1 MQLMVLKNPAPLFV
15 AAAALAGALAAGA
28 SAATW
33 PERPIHLVVPAGPGG
48 PTDVLARL
56 ITDRLQQSL
65 GQPVIV
71 DNRAGAGGAIGA
83 RAVAAAPPDGYT
95 LMLGNT
101 ATLANIPAV
110 SKNAGYD
117 PVKNFSPIAKLTD
130 SYQLLVVTPAF
141 PAKSVAE
148 LIACAKANPGKLDY
162 AAVGAGNLT
171 HLSGELLKAR
181 AGIDF
186 AIVHYKSGGE
196 AMTAVVGGQVQFAI
210 DNVTVVRPLVLD
222 QRLRALAVTSR
233 TRQADFPDLPTM
245 IEAGVPDYVVA
256 SFFGV
261 VAPAATPVD
270 IVDTLNRA
278 INAALRTPDMLTA
291 FANLGAR
298 PSTETP
304 QQFAAFIAGE
314 LAKWTDLSNSAGI
327 KVD

>member
-1 MQLMVLKNPAPLFV
+1 MQLLPFKNPTPFFVVAAVFV
-15 AAAALAGALAAGA
+15 AALAA
-28 SAATW
+28 SANAQTW
-33 PERPIHLVVPAGPGG
+33 PDRAIHLVVPAGPGG

-56 ITDRLQQSL
+56 IADRLQQSL

-71 DNRAGAGGAIGA
+71 DNRGGAGGAIGA

-101 ATLANIPAV
+101 ATLVNIPAV

-117 PVKNFSPIAKLTD
+117 PIKNFAPIAKLTD

-148 LIACAKANPGKLDY
+148 LVAYAKANPGKLND

-171 HLSGELLKAR
+171 HLSGELLKVR

-210 DNVTVVRPLVLD
+210 DNVTVVRPLVQD

-233 TRQADFPDLPTM
+233 NRQADFPNLPTM
-245 IEAGVPDYVVA
+245 IEAGVPDYVVT

-261 VAPAATPVD
+261 VAPAATSAD
-270 IVDTLNRA
+270 IIDKLNRA
-278 INAALRTPDMLTA
+278 INAALSTSDMQTA
-291 FANLGAR
+291 LANLGAK
-298 PSTETP
+298 PATETP

-314 LAKWTDLSNSAGI
+314 LAKWTELSNSAGI

>member
-1 MQLMVLKNPAPLFV
+1 LLPFKIPTPFFVL
-15 AAAALAGALAAGA
+15 AAVLVAALAA
-28 SAATW
+28 SANAQTW
-33 PERPIHLVVPAGPGG
+33 PDRAIHLVVPAGPGG

-56 ITDRLQQSL
+56 IADRLQPAL

-71 DNRAGAGGAIGA
+71 DNRGGAGGAIGA
-83 RAVAAAPPDGYT
+83 RAVAAAPADGHT

-117 PVKNFSPIAKLTD
+117 PIKNFAPIAKLTD

-148 LIACAKANPGKLDY
+148 LVAYANANPGKLND

-196 AMTAVVGGQVQFAI
+196 ALTAVVGGQVQFAI
-210 DNVTVVRPLVLD
+210 DNVTVVRPLVQD

-233 TRQADFPDLPTM
+233 KRQADFPDLPTM
-245 IEAGVPDYVVA
+245 MEAGIPDYEVT

-261 VAPAATPVD
+261 VAPAATPMD
-270 IVDTLNRA
+270 IVDKLNRA
-278 INAALRTPDMLTA
+278 INAALRTPDMRTA
-291 FANLGAR
+291 FANLGAQ
-298 PSTETP
+298 PATETP

>member
-1 MQLMVLKNPAPLFV
+1 MTKHFHTSPARRFAV
-15 AAAALAGALAAGA
+15 AAFTLIALSGGA
-28 SAATW
+28 SAQAW
-33 PERPIHLVVPAGPGG
+33 PDHPIRLVVPAGPGG

-56 ITDRLQQSL
+56 IADSL
-65 GQPVIV
+65 SHTLAQPVIV
-71 DNRAGAGGAIGA
+71 DNRGGAGGAIGA
-83 RAVAAAPPDGYT
+83 RAVAAAPADGYT

-117 PVKNFSPIAKLTD
+117 PIKNFAPIAKLTD

-148 LIACAKANPGKLDY
+148 LVAYVKANPGKLND

-196 AMTAVVGGQVQFAI
+196 ALTAVVGGQVQFAI
-210 DNVTVVRPLVLD
+210 DNVTVVRPLVQD

-233 TRQADFPDLPTM
+233 KRQADFADLPTM
-245 IEAGVPDYVVA
+245 MEAGIP
-256 SFFGV
+256 
-261 VAPAATPVD
+261 
-270 IVDTLNRA
+270 
-278 INAALRTPDMLTA
+278 
-291 FANLGAR
+291 
-298 PSTETP
+298 
-304 QQFAAFIAGE
+304 
-314 LAKWTDLSNSAGI
+314 
-327 KVD
+327 

>member
-1 MQLMVLKNPAPLFV
+1 MQLMVLKNPAPLLV

-148 LIACAKANPGKLDY
+148 LIAYAKANPGKLDY

>member
-1 MQLMVLKNPAPLFV
+1 MTTSFHMILARSIAI
-15 AAAALAGALAAGA
+15 AAVALAALCA
-28 SAATW
+28 SAAAQTW
-33 PERPIHLVVPAGPGG
+33 PDHPIRLVVPAGPGG

-56 ITDRLQQSL
+56 IADGLSHAL
-65 GQPVIV
+65 PQPVII

-117 PVKNFSPIAKLTD
+117 PIRDFAPVAKLTD
-130 SYQLLVVTPAF
+130 SYQLLVVAPSF
-141 PAKSVAE
+141 PANSVAE
-148 LIACAKANPGKLDY
+148 LIAYAKANPGKLND

-186 AIVHYKSGGE
+186 AVVHYRSGGE
-196 AMTAVVGGQVQFAI
+196 AMTALLGGQVQFAI

-222 QRLRALAVTSR
+222 NRLRALAVTSR
-233 TRQADFPDLPTM
+233 KRQPDFPDLPTM
-245 IEAGVPDYVVA
+245 IEAGVPDYEVT

-261 VAPAATPVD
+261 VAPARDAHGY
-270 IVDTLNRA
+270 RRQA
-278 INAALRTPDMLTA
+278 Q
-291 FANLGAR
+291 
-298 PSTETP
+298 S
-304 QQFAAFIAGE
+304 
-314 LAKWTDLSNSAGI
+314 
-327 KVD
+327 

>member
-1 MQLMVLKNPAPLFV
+1 MQVLAFKNPTPFFV
-15 AAAALAGALAAGA
+15 AAAVFSGALAAIA
-28 SAATW
+28 NAQTW
-33 PERPIHLVVPAGPGG
+33 PDRAIHLVVPAGPGG

-56 ITDRLQQSL
+56 IADRLQQSL

-71 DNRAGAGGAIGA
+71 DNRGGAGGAIGA
-83 RAVAAAPPDGYT
+83 RAVAAAPADGYT

-117 PVKNFSPIAKLTD
+117 PVKNFAPIAKLTD

-148 LIACAKANPGKLDY
+148 LVAYAKANPGKLND

-196 AMTAVVGGQVQFAI
+196 ALTAVVGGQVQFAI
-210 DNVTVVRPLVLD
+210 DNVTVVRPLVQD

-233 TRQADFPDLPTM
+233 KRQADFADLPTM
-245 IEAGVPDYVVA
+245 MEAGIPDYEVT

-270 IVDTLNRA
+270 IVDRLNRA
-278 INAALRTPDMLTA
+278 INAALRTPDMQTA
-291 FANLGAR
+291 FANLGAT
-298 PSTETP
+298 PATETP

-314 LAKWTDLSNSAGI
+314 LAKWTELSNSAGI
-327 KVD
+327 RVD

>member
-1 MQLMVLKNPAPLFV
+1 MLPFKNPTPFFVVAAVFV
-15 AAAALAGALAAGA
+15 AALAA
-28 SAATW
+28 SANGQTW
-33 PERPIHLVVPAGPGG
+33 PDRAIHLVVPAGPGG

-56 ITDRLQQSL
+56 IADRLQPAL

-71 DNRAGAGGAIGA
+71 DNRGGAGGAIGA
-83 RAVAAAPPDGYT
+83 RAVAAAPADGYT

-117 PVKNFSPIAKLTD
+117 PIKNFAPIAKLTD

-148 LIACAKANPGKLDY
+148 LVAYAKANPGKLND

-196 AMTAVVGGQVQFAI
+196 ALTAVVGGQVQFAI
-210 DNVTVVRPLVLD
+210 DNVTVVRPLVQD

-233 TRQADFPDLPTM
+233 KRQADFPDLPTM
-245 IEAGVPDYVVA
+245 MEAGIPDYEVT

-261 VAPAATPVD
+261 VAPVATPMD
-270 IVDTLNRA
+270 ILDRLNRA
-278 INAALRTPDMLTA
+278 INAALRTPDMQTA
-291 FANLGAR
+291 FANLGAQ
-298 PSTETP
+298 PATETP

>member
-1 MQLMVLKNPAPLFV
+1 MKILRVV
-15 AAAALAGALAAGA
+15 ATHLTALAATVIGA
-28 SAATW
+28 TLATANAQTW
-33 PERPIHLVVPAGPGG
+33 PDRAIHLIVPAGPGG
-48 PTDVLARL
+48 PTDALARL
-56 ITDRLQQSL
+56 IADRLQQSL

-71 DNRAGAGGAIGA
+71 DNRGGAGGAIGA

-117 PVKNFSPIAKLTD
+117 PVKNFAPIAKLTD
-130 SYQLLVVTPAF
+130 SYQLLVVTPPF

-148 LIACAKANPGKLDY
+148 LIAYGKANPGKLDY

-181 AGIDF
+181 TGIDF
-186 AIVHYKSGGE
+186 AIIQYKSGAE

-210 DNVTVVRPLVLD
+210 DNVTVVRPLVQD
-222 QRLRALAVTSR
+222 KRLRALAVTSR
-233 TRQADFPDLPTM
+233 KRQADFPDLPTM
-245 IEAGVPDYVVA
+245 IDAGIPDFEVT

-261 VAPAATPVD
+261 VAPAATPPE
-270 IVDTLNRA
+270 IVDKLNGV
-278 INAALRTPDMLTA
+278 INAALRTPGMQTA
-291 FANLGAR
+291 FANLGTQPA
-298 PSTETP
+298 TETP
-304 QQFAAFIAGE
+304 QQFAAFIARE
-314 LAKWTDLSNSAGI
+314 LAKWADLSNSVGI

>member
-1 MQLMVLKNPAPLFV
+1 LPFKIPTPFFVVAAVFV
-15 AAAALAGALAAGA
+15 AALAA
-28 SAATW
+28 SANAQTW
-33 PERPIHLVVPAGPGG
+33 PDRAIHLVVPAGPGG

-56 ITDRLQQSL
+56 IADRLQPAL

-71 DNRAGAGGAIGA
+71 DNRGGAGGAIGA
-83 RAVAAAPPDGYT
+83 RAVAAAPADGYT

-117 PVKNFSPIAKLTD
+117 PIKNFAPIAKLTD

-148 LIACAKANPGKLDY
+148 LVAYAKANPGKLND

-196 AMTAVVGGQVQFAI
+196 ALTAVVGGQVQFAI
-210 DNVTVVRPLVLD
+210 DNVTVVRPLVQD

-233 TRQADFPDLPTM
+233 KRQADFPDLPTM
-245 IEAGVPDYVVA
+245 MEAGIPDYEVT

-261 VAPAATPVD
+261 VAPAATPMD
-270 IVDTLNRA
+270 IVNKLNRA
-278 INAALRTPDMLTA
+278 INAALRTPDMRNA
-291 FANLGAR
+291 FANLGAQ
-298 PSTETP
+298 PATETP